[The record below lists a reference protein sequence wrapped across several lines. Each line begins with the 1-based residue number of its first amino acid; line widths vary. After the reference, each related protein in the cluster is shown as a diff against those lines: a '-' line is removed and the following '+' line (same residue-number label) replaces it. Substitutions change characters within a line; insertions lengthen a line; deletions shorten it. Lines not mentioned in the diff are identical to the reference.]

1 MAEINFTLEDFRTM
15 VREEVKPLIEESEL
29 RITKA
34 VAESFSEYE
43 RKYDKRLDRM
53 DKRFDKIDSE
63 LKDIKTELKGHSR
76 LLGLHSKE
84 IMELKARAV

>member
-1 MAEINFTLEDFRTM
+1 MAEINFTLEDFRIM
-15 VREEVKPLIEESEL
+15 VREEIKPLIEKSEL

-43 RKYDKRLDRM
+43 EKY
-53 DKRFDKIDSE
+53 DKRFDKIDAE

-76 LLGLHSKE
+76 LLALHSKE
-84 IMELKARAV
+84 IMELKARPV